1 MVKTALVS
9 GRIAQLYSDRS
20 VKLDNGMVYK
30 PSRKNLKIGL
40 KKGDLVTLRYYVE
53 SSGNKIFFEYVPGQ
67 GGLAPLPPYSPKLS
81 DRQHK

>member
-53 SSGNKIFFEYVPGQ
+53 SSGNKVFFEYVPGQ
-67 GGLAPLPPYSPKLS
+67 GGLAPLPPYSPKPS